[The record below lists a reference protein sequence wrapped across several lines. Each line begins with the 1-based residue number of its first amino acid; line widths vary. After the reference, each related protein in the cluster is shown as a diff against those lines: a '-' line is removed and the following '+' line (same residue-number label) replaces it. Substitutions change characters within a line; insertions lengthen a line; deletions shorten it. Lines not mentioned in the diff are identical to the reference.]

1 LAFLKKFQNSLKKIV
16 LDEDLEDE
24 GFSQENISYTEED
37 LERKFQEGYKAAKK
51 ELEAKEVAEAK
62 KELAAKKVADVKE
75 IKENED
81 GLGNIKLGP
90 KGIYTEDSINL
101 SMKSSIL
108 FIEDDRDMRD
118 LVAGHLAHSGFDVQ
132 TAEDGIQ
139 GQALALKYSPDLIL
153 LDLMLPNVDG
163 LTLCQRLRRDE
174 RTSNIPT
181 LMITALGGLK
191 DKVTGFSSG
200 ADDYITKPFDL
211 EELHVRIKALLR
223 KTNRAQLNS
232 SNQQEIL
239 NYGPLTL
246 VPERFEAIWF
256 ESPVR
261 LTHLEFELLHC
272 LLQRHGQTV
281 SPALI
286 LKEVW
291 GYEPD
296 DDIETIRVHIRHL
309 RTKLE
314 PDPRKPIYIKTVY
327 GAGYCIN
334 LPSRA

>member
-1 LAFLKKFQNSLKKIV
+1 MKI
-16 LDEDLEDE
+16 
-24 GFSQENISYTEED
+24 T
-37 LERKFQEGYKAAKK
+37 
-51 ELEAKEVAEAK
+51 
-62 KELAAKKVADVKE
+62 
-75 IKENED
+75 
-81 GLGNIKLGP
+81 
-90 KGIYTEDSINL
+90 
-101 SMKSSIL
+101 IL
-108 FIEDDRDMRD
+108 LIEDDRDMRE
-118 LVAGHLAHSGFDVQ
+118 LVAGHLEHSGFDVLR
-132 TAEDGIQ
+132 AEDGIK
-139 GQALALKYSPDLIL
+139 GQALALQYSPELVL

-174 RTSNIPT
+174 RTSNIPI

-191 DKVTGFSSG
+191 DKVTGFNSG

-211 EELHVRIKALLR
+211 EELLVRIKALLR
-223 KTNRAQLNS
+223 RTNRAQFNS

-246 VPERFEAIWF
+246 VPERFEVIWF

-296 DDIETIRVHIRHL
+296 DDIETIRVHVRHL

-314 PDPRKPIYIKTVY
+314 PDPRKPQYIKTVY
-327 GAGYCIN
+327 GAGYCLE
-334 LPSRA
+334 LPSNPSKEDSQQNLQYSRDTNLINT

>member
-1 LAFLKKFQNSLKKIV
+1 MKI
-16 LDEDLEDE
+16 
-24 GFSQENISYTEED
+24 
-37 LERKFQEGYKAAKK
+37 
-51 ELEAKEVAEAK
+51 
-62 KELAAKKVADVKE
+62 
-75 IKENED
+75 
-81 GLGNIKLGP
+81 
-90 KGIYTEDSINL
+90 
-101 SMKSSIL
+101 SIL
-108 FIEDDRDMRD
+108 LIEDDRDMRE
-118 LVAGHLAHSGFDVQ
+118 LVAGHLEHSGFDVQ
-132 TAEDGIQ
+132 KADDGIK
-139 GQALALKYSPDLIL
+139 GQALALQYSPDLIL
-153 LDLMLPNVDG
+153 LDLMLPSVDG

-174 RTSNIPT
+174 RTSNIPI

-191 DKVTGFSSG
+191 DKVTGFNSG

-211 EELHVRIKALLR
+211 EELYVRIKALLR
-223 KTNRAQLNS
+223 RTNRAQLNS
-232 SNQQEIL
+232 TNQQEIL

-296 DDIETIRVHIRHL
+296 DDIETIRVHVRHL

-327 GAGYCIN
+327 GAGYCLELPVGARVANTSQGYIESNNSNLIN
-334 LPSRA
+334 TVVE

>member
-1 LAFLKKFQNSLKKIV
+1 MKI
-16 LDEDLEDE
+16 
-24 GFSQENISYTEED
+24 
-37 LERKFQEGYKAAKK
+37 
-51 ELEAKEVAEAK
+51 
-62 KELAAKKVADVKE
+62 
-75 IKENED
+75 
-81 GLGNIKLGP
+81 
-90 KGIYTEDSINL
+90 
-101 SMKSSIL
+101 SIL
-108 FIEDDRDMRD
+108 LIEDDRDMRE
-118 LVAGHLAHSGFDVQ
+118 LVSGHLEHSGFDVQ
-132 TAEDGIQ
+132 KAEDGIK
-139 GQALALKYSPDLIL
+139 GQALALQFSPDLIL
-153 LDLMLPNVDG
+153 LDLMLPSVDG

-174 RTSNIPT
+174 RTSNIPI

-191 DKVTGFSSG
+191 DKVTGFNSG

-223 KTNRAQLNS
+223 RSNRVQLNS
-232 SNQQEIL
+232 TNQQEIL
-239 NYGPLTL
+239 SYGPLTL

-296 DDIETIRVHIRHL
+296 DDIETIRVHVRHL

-314 PDPRKPIYIKTVY
+314 PDPRKPTYIKTVY
-327 GAGYCIN
+327 GAGYCLELPVKATIDSTRQEYSETRSANLIN
-334 LPSRA
+334 TVFE